1 MVTVFIIKGGGGVY
15 DVIVV
20 GGGPAGLS
28 AALVFGR
35 QHRRTLVVDGGRPRN
50 APADEMHMMLSRDGF
65 DPAALLEIGR
75 GELAAYPSVEVRPG
89 TVVSA
94 GGGIDDFE
102 VALAD
107 GARERARRLVLATG
121 QVDEP
126 YDIPGLAERF
136 GACVFHCPYCHGWEV
151 SGKSIAV
158 ISAEPAE
165 AMLAGYL
172 ADRFS
177 TDVVL
182 CTHGVEELPEEVAGH
197 LAARG
202 VEVDTAPVARVTGEL
217 DEVTVEFSDGRSL
230 TRQALF
236 HRAPTR
242 QHALLA
248 AELGCEIL
256 DDGTV
261 RVDEIGQTTV
271 PGVAAVGDTAKLPG
285 MPVATTLVVLG
296 AADGVRAAVWMDGG
310 LFRGDLEREASG
322 TGAPARE

>member
-1 MVTVFIIKGGGGVY
+1 MY

-35 QHRRTLVVDGGRPRN
+35 QRRRTLVIDGGKVRN

-65 DPAALLEIGR
+65 SPAAMLEIGR
-75 GELAAYPSVEVRPG
+75 AELAAYPSVELRPG
-89 TVVSA
+89 AVVSA
-94 GGGIDDFE
+94 AGRIDDFE
-102 VALAD
+102 VVLAD
-107 GARERARRLVLATG
+107 GGRERSRRIVLATG

-136 GACVFHCPYCHGWEV
+136 GVSVFHCPFCHGWEV
-151 SGKSIAV
+151 SGKSLAV
-158 ISAEPAE
+158 ISADPAE
-165 AMLAGYL
+165 AMLAAYL

-182 CTHGVEELPEEVAGH
+182 CTHGVEELPDEVSAH

-202 VEVDTAPVARVTGEL
+202 VKVDTAPVARVSGGL
-217 DEVTVEFSDGRSL
+217 GDMAVEFSDGRTLS
-230 TRQALF
+230 REAVF
-236 HRAPTR
+236 HKAPTR
-242 QHALLA
+242 QHSLLA

-261 RVDEIGQTTV
+261 RVDETGQTTV
-271 PGVAAVGDTAKLPG
+271 PGVAAAGDTAKLPG

-310 LFRGDLEREASG
+310 LFRGDLERSADPE
-322 TGAPARE
+322 APAEEAAETAPPA